1 MALGAAN
8 STTAQPPGGR
18 GLCSEL
24 AFTTRTLRFLRAGST
39 HLTTARYVLLAAV
52 SGMLAPSPVFAQTVA
67 TPVCDTQSVAAVA
80 AGTTSGGASAAA
92 KAVPVERVVAQTCKP
107 WPYDSLRLAAVA
119 IADDAT
125 TEAGERNLELR
136 VAMLNAGTNQ
146 VVALYAQE
154 MGEDAG
160 FELAADSLR
169 LDTARY
175 DLAKGVRA
183 VGVVVHSVTR
193 GASCPDFHSKD
204 ALTLLVR
211 EGRRLRPVLQRDLS
225 VWRRVKGEPCN
236 WSATGVVTERGTL
249 TLAMDIPV
257 HAGYADIALTANLVT
272 STTVKDADDAERMR
286 RQRQVLR
293 YDGTRYVSVSRSDDS
308 WPFGNSL
315 QWIRS

>member
-1 MALGAAN
+1 M
-8 STTAQPPGGR
+8 
-18 GLCSEL
+18 
-24 AFTTRTLRFLRAGST
+24 
-39 HLTTARYVLLAAV
+39 LAAV

-80 AGTTSGGASAAA
+80 AGTTSGGAGGAA

-107 WPYDSLRLAAVA
+107 WPYDSSIRLAAVA
-119 IADDAT
+119 VADDAT

-183 VGVVVHSVTR
+183 VGVVAHSVAR
-193 GASCPDFHSKD
+193 GASCPDFDSND

-211 EGRRLRPVLQRDLS
+211 EGRRSRPVLQRDLS
-225 VWRRVKGEPCN
+225 VWRRVKGGPCD
-236 WSATGVVTERGTL
+236 WGATGVVTERGTL
-249 TLAMDIPV
+249 TLAMDTPV
-257 HAGYADIALTANLVT
+257 HAGYADIAPTANLVT